1 MNRNVNYSASITR
14 CNALFALY
22 LLTLVS
28 SLVVQQPRYIACH
41 QFPSLFVARFQAT
54 EWHVGT
60 RRPRSLSHLLFL
72 LIHLLRV
79 YRACYQKSKID
90 ERIEQM

>member
-1 MNRNVNYSASITR
+1 MQRSLRFVFT
-14 CNALFALY
+14 Y
-22 LLTLVS
+22 LGFIPCGTTAPVYCLSPISV
-28 SLVVQQPRYIACH
+28 
-41 QFPSLFVARFQAT
+41 LFVARFQAT